1 MSLSVVAFAVL
12 AGLILLGAYKVVAS
26 PLITHSALYLA
37 LVLVS
42 VGGVFLMLDAV
53 FLAVVQV
60 LVYGG
65 AVMAVVIFAIMLS
78 DQRELGAEGAGQ
90 GIGFVEELRN
100 ALRSRYW
107 GLLPAAVAGLL
118 IVLVVI
124 GVGRLAAPAAPG
136 LASTSVADIGRTL
149 LTDYLV
155 PFEIASVVLLVAVV
169 GAIVLTRDS
178 KDAQD
183 GGRS

>member
-1 MSLSVVAFAVL
+1 MTLSALAFAVL
-12 AGLILLGAYKVVAS
+12 AGIILLGAYKVVAS
-26 PLITHSALYLA
+26 PVITHSALFLA

-42 VGGVFLMLDAV
+42 VAGIFLLLDAV

-60 LVYGG
+60 LVYAG

-78 DQRELGAEGAGQ
+78 EPRELGSDGSGRGARFLQ
-90 GIGFVEELRN
+90 ELRS

-107 GLLPAAVAGLL
+107 GILPATVAGLL
-118 IVLVVI
+118 IALVAV
-124 GVGRLAAPAAPG
+124 VVARLGSPAPAAG
-136 LASTSVADIGRTL
+136 VEVTVADIGRTL

-155 PFEIASVVLLVAVV
+155 PFEIASAVLLVAVI
-169 GAIVLTRDS
+169 GAVILTRG
-178 KDAQD
+178 AQD